1 MFIVRR
7 NLAAIE
13 AGAEPL
19 HARGAAL
26 SPALPLSRSPALP
39 LSRSPALPLSRS
51 PALPLSRSPAARR

>member
-51 PALPLSRSPAARR
+51 PAARR